1 MSLENIVNL
10 VGSLNNMSAVS
21 SPSCMYFCK
30 IQNSDDSICWGFLSP
45 SDERLET
52 SLVKVQVSIE
62 EHQKLIS
69 GGNIVYYEGE
79 IFNADNDEYY
89 LDENFDFVKKSKDEY
104 NQIIADKNRED
115 LVQKLYAMKSA
126 KAYGGVVV
134 NNRLVFETNQTSIT
148 NTVATLSLMS
158 DGAVSNWKF
167 YTTEGTPI
175 IQQVNKLQLFTIA
188 SFGRQMIDSS
198 FSVEG
203 NYLAQLEGASVQNLV
218 SDGWIA
224 DFIQNARKAF
234 DEIENHLTVE
244 F

>member
-10 VGSLNNMSAVS
+10 VGSLNNMSAIS

-45 SDERLET
+45 SDERLEKA
-52 SLVKVQVSIE
+52 LVKVEVSIE
-62 EHQKLIS
+62 EHQKLIA
-69 GGNIVYYEGE
+69 GGNIVYYDGE

-89 LDENFDFVKKSKDEY
+89 LDENFDFVKKSKDEF
-104 NQIIADKNRED
+104 NKIKADKNRED
-115 LVQKLYAMKSA
+115 LVQKLYSMKSA

-148 NTVATLSLMS
+148 NTVATLSLMDDKS
-158 DGAVSNWKF
+158 VSNWKF
-167 YTTEGTPI
+167 YTIEGAPV
-175 IQQVNKLQLFTIA
+175 IQQVNKVQLFAIA
-188 SFGRQMIDSS
+188 SFGRQMIDTS

-203 NYLAQLEGASVQNLV
+203 SYLTQLESATVQNLV
-218 SDGWIA
+218 SDEWIET
-224 DFIQNARKAF
+224 FIQNAKNTF